1 MAVGTTAAIIGAAVI
16 GAGSAAYQAEE
27 QRRTARDAQR
37 RVDAENQRQQAEAAR
52 ISRDTR
58 PEGETVGQ
66 AVKLGVMDEDTMGVS
81 DFLIS
86 KPTGQSPSGLNT
98 GDQKSGLGF
107 VL

>member
-1 MAVGTTAAIIGAAVI
+1 MSWVVTAVI
-16 GAGSAAYQAEE
+16 GSSLIAAGSGFYQAEE
-27 QRRTARDAQR
+27 QRRAQR
-37 RVDAENQRQQAEAAR
+37 ESQRRIDAENARQQAEAER
-52 ISRDTR
+52 ISRETR